1 MIESEKSEIEEVL
14 QDKILTPTPDNIPN
28 NIPNNI
34 SNNIPNNI
42 SNSQERDT
50 DILSSNTQIIN
61 VSDINETEN
70 KNIEYSMNKILKM
83 VTDAYKIIPDVGEDE
98 RINTVK
104 EAAYAWNSSIEESTS
119 QNLNKEEMLNNALN
133 NAKNIIFYIIKK
145 QYDVNHIGGKK
156 QTKSKKSKSKK
167 SKFKKFKKT
176 RKSKK

>member
-14 QDKILTPTPDNIPN
+14 QDKILTPLPD
-28 NIPNNI
+28 
-34 SNNIPNNI
+34 NIPNNI
-42 SNSQERDT
+42 SNSQERDD
-50 DILSSNTQIIN
+50 DILSSDTQIIN

-133 NAKNIIFYIIKK
+133 NAKNIIFDRIKK

-156 QTKSKKSKSKK
+156 RTKSKKSKSKK
-167 SKFKKFKKT
+167 SKSKSKKFKKT